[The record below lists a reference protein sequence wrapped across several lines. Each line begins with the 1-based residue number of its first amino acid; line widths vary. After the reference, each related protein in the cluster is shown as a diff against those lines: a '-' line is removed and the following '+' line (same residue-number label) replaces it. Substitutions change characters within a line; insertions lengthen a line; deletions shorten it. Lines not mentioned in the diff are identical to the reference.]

1 LGASRYRRRRSWRFW
16 TCHPTKNNKA
26 VSLYIHVPFCAAKC
40 PYCAFASAPARA
52 GDEELYLESLEREVT
67 SRAEGQT
74 AVATLYV
81 GGGTPSVLSLSSWEA
96 LIGIIER
103 GFSFSEDAEV
113 TVEANPGSLRR
124 EHLELWRG
132 WRVTRISVGVQSFDD
147 RRLKFLGRPH
157 DAAQARAAL
166 TLCADAEFS
175 VSFDMMFGLPEE
187 TLRDWTADLKT
198 ALSFETGHIS
208 VYQLTIEKGTP
219 FSRKNTAL
227 PEGYAQY
234 RYAQW
239 RLARAGLEQYEIA
252 SFARPGRECRH
263 NLNYWDDGE
272 YIGLGPSAC
281 GYVNG
286 VRWTNAPRLEDYAA
300 MTSRGLPTVSEERL
314 EGERAARQAAVL
326 ALRTKKGI
334 AWKIFAER
342 HGASAANAIRRDLE
356 RFPGDIAENGAE
368 ASSLTPKGFRLGNA
382 VWSEII

>member
-1 LGASRYRRRRSWRFW
+1 
-16 TCHPTKNNKA
+16 
-26 VSLYIHVPFCAAKC
+26 
-40 PYCAFASAPARA
+40 
-52 GDEELYLESLEREVT
+52 
-67 SRAEGQT
+67 
-74 AVATLYV
+74 V
-81 GGGTPSVLSLSSWEA
+81 GGGTPSVLSLSSWKA

-113 TVEANPGSLRR
+113 TVEANPVSLSRG
-124 EHLELWRG
+124 HLELWRG

-157 DAAQARAAL
+157 DAAQASAAL

-187 TLRDWTADLKT
+187 TLRDWTTDLKT

-208 VYQLTIEKGTP
+208 VYQLTIEEGTP

-286 VRWTNAPRLEDYAA
+286 ARWMNAPRLEDYAA
-300 MTSRGLPTVSEERL
+300 MTSRGLPTISEERL

-326 ALRTKKGI
+326 ALRTKRGI
-334 AWKIFAER
+334 VWENFAER
-342 HGASAANAIRRDLE
+342 YGTAAANAIRRDLE
-356 RFPGDIAENGAE
+356 RFPCDVAANGAE